1 MDSVTWREADAA
13 GVALGSAQLGLAV
26 PGLVRHPARMERGA
40 VDHVCKKTCAEPSNF
55 LPSPP
60 QRISSGE
67 GRGRAPNFGWLCAAS
82 CVVWCG
88 ASQLVGGHVVRA
100 DAVCDQLSPGLGS
113 LLLAQLAAWQRQCLL
128 CCARVTM
135 SDVLACASGRLWR
148 TCRAWHVV
156 CAEEKMPL
164 LTNWRVSGGWQK
176 VLGFRTRRSTHA
188 RACAGLSERLVT
200 MQLLTEMTFRR
211 CYARLHPKA
220 SNCRKKKCGHSNEL
234 RVKKKLK

>member
-1 MDSVTWREADAA
+1 
-13 GVALGSAQLGLAV
+13 
-26 PGLVRHPARMERGA
+26 
-40 VDHVCKKTCAEPSNF
+40 
-55 LPSPP
+55 
-60 QRISSGE
+60 
-67 GRGRAPNFGWLCAAS
+67 
-82 CVVWCG
+82 
-88 ASQLVGGHVVRA
+88 
-100 DAVCDQLSPGLGS
+100 
-113 LLLAQLAAWQRQCLL
+113 
-128 CCARVTM
+128 
-135 SDVLACASGRLWR
+135 
-148 TCRAWHVV
+148 VV